1 MIASEIAKDALLP
14 FVISR
19 IGAQTIGSGVT
30 SRNPHRTGEFS
41 RNATASLNPRDS
53 REYTTDDPRR

>member
-1 MIASEIAKDALLP
+1 MIASEIAKDAILP

-30 SRNPHRTGEFS
+30 SRNPIGDLN
-41 RNATASLNPRDS
+41 RNATSQLRPVDG
-53 REYTTDDPRR
+53 DDY

>member
-30 SRNPHRTGEFS
+30 SRNSNRIGEVD
-41 RNATASLNPRDS
+41 RNATS
-53 REYTTDDPRR
+53 